1 MNLPYVPTIEIRALT
16 EVDIPQLPT
25 IRPTYKSTS
34 VLAVEHSGEGITQGW
49 QLIERPLPQPF
60 DKGSLYDFGADNQE
74 EIRERMQRSEDT
86 YQRVA
91 DYEGLLVGFLD
102 VEIHYWNN
110 TLFVWNLMVD
120 LDYRQNGI
128 GRRLWHRARD
138 FAKQAGVRAIMVETQ
153 NTNVAACRFYERM
166 GCKLAGLNEALYDNA
181 DADTGDA
188 AEVALYWA
196 YLL

>member
-1 MNLPYVPTIEIRALT
+1 MILPYVPTIEIRALT
-16 EVDIPQLPT
+16 EADIEKLPS
-25 IRPTYKSTS
+25 IRPTYKSNS
-34 VLAVEHSGEGITQGW
+34 ILAVEHQGEGITRGW
-49 QLIERPLPQPF
+49 QLTERPLQQPF
-60 DKGSLYDFGADNQE
+60 DKGTLYDFDEENQAN
-74 EIRERMQRSEDT
+74 IRERLLHPDDT

-91 DYEGLLVGFLD
+91 DYEGLLVGLLD

-120 LDYRQNGI
+120 LDYRNNGI

-138 FAKQAGVRAIMVETQ
+138 FAKQIGVRAIMIETQ

-166 GCKLAGLNEALYDNA
+166 GCQIVGLNEALYDNA
-181 DADTGDA
+181 EGI
-188 AEVALYWA
+188 EEIALFWA

>member
-1 MNLPYVPTIEIRALT
+1 MILPYVPTIEIRALMDA
-16 EVDIPQLPT
+16 DIPQLT
-25 IRPTYKSTS
+25 AIRPTYKSNS
-34 VLAVEHSGEGITQGW
+34 ILAVEQHGEGVTRGW
-49 QLIERPLPQPF
+49 QLIERQLPQPF
-60 DKGSLYDFGADNQE
+60 DKGTLYDFDEDSQA
-74 EIRERMQRSEDT
+74 EIRERLTRPDDS

-91 DYEGLLVGFLD
+91 DFEGLLVGFLD
-102 VEIHYWNN
+102 AEIHYWNN

-138 FAKQAGVRAIMVETQ
+138 FAKQAGVRAIMIETQ

-166 GCKLAGLNEALYDNA
+166 GCRLVGLNEALYDN
-181 DADTGDA
+181 DG
-188 AEVALYWA
+188 EMPEIALYWA